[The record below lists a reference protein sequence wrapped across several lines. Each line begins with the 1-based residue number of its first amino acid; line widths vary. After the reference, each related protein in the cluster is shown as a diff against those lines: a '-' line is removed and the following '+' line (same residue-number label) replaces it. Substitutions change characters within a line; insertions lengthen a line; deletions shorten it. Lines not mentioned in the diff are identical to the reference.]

1 MAPRCHWVSP
11 IGNFNPKAMHI
22 TDYENFWFFITTS
35 YFFYDRMWGVRLG
48 NYFLSGDVER
58 GGVGMYLSRVQ
69 RFFHEL
75 KISFYIAHQ
84 VLIMRVVVIK
94 MWAWCENRG
103 PCTMIEVQFFLP
115 PAFKQEEVC
124 LYMFAHIL
132 IRSSIPTWFYV
143 YSCTLMRRS

>member
-115 PAFKQEEVC
+115 PAFKQEERGQRIILC
-124 LYMFAHIL
+124 AHI
-132 IRSSIPTWFYV
+132 W
-143 YSCTLMRRS
+143 